1 MTYKIHSNQSGF
13 TLIEIIATVVIIS
26 VFSAMMLTLF
36 SDSLIKSSDSLKRI
50 LKSSDLSNVMAK
62 ITADYTPYPKWK
74 ASTVYS
80 ASPANKVLP
89 TGMNGR
95 FYICTNGGT
104 SGTSEPQWR
113 DYGETQ
119 DGSARWK
126 AGIWVKQTSYAAGD
140 MVIPTKP
147 NGHFYRCTTA
157 GTSGATE
164 PVWPLPTG
172 SSTINDGAQWVRL
185 LGYLQ
190 LQIGTADANL
200 KNNSYYGKY
209 YVIENRFVKF
219 VSNTIQPIASGEPEN
234 VLEVKIKSV
243 EINADSTYRQGDM
256 TLTALFT
263 AKEN

>member
-1 MTYKIHSNQSGF
+1 MTSKISQAQSGF
-13 TLIEIIATVVIIS
+13 TLIEIIVTVFMVAILSS
-26 VFSAMMLTLF
+26 VMLTLF
-36 SDSLIKSSDSLKRI
+36 SDSFIKSSDPLKRI

-62 ITADYTPYPKWK
+62 ITADYNPYPKWK

-80 ASPANKVLP
+80 AASPANKVLP

-95 FYICTNGGT
+95 FYICTFGGI
-104 SGTSEPQWR
+104 SGTLEPQWR

-119 DGSARWK
+119 DGGARWK
-126 AGIWVKQTSYAAGD
+126 AGIWVKQASYDVGD
-140 MVIPTKP
+140 MVIPTNP

-164 PVWPLPTG
+164 PVWPLTG
-172 SSTINDGAQWVRL
+172 SSTINDGVQWVRL

-200 KNNSYYGKY
+200 KDNSYGKY
-209 YVIENRFVKF
+209 YVVLNRFVKF
-219 VSNTIQPIASGEPEN
+219 VSNDIQSIGSGEPEN
-234 VLEVKIKSV
+234 VLQVKIKNN
-243 EINADSTYRQGDM
+243 EGE